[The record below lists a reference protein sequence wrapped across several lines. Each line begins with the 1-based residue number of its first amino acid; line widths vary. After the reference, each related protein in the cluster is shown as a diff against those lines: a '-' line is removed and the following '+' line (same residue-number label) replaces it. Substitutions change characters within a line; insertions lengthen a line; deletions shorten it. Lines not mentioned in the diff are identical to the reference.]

1 MTDQFNPFEFKEQY
15 KKQANVSG
23 GMPKGVKKLI
33 TAVAVLAALA
43 LIVVIV
49 LSTFAF
55 TVGEREQVVVTEF
68 DRIVRLI
75 VDDADNKTMTALK
88 NNPRY
93 AGVKIQTGKGLFFK
107 KPFVQTDVHFT
118 NMLLTYDTVA
128 EEVFTKDKKKILLDN
143 NAQWRI
149 DNPALFMGS
158 IGTKSSA
165 HQRIDEYIYSRMR
178 EEIGKIEAKQ
188 LVADKVYVENMLFS
202 VRDYINSQMEQYGIT
217 VVDIRIKRT
226 EYPDETKPSIYQQMR
241 SEREA
246 VATQY
251 RADGQKEA
259 RRILAEANKN
269 ATIIEAQAYELAEK
283 TKGEGDG
290 EALKIYAEAYNTDAE
305 FYAFWRSLQA
315 YKKIIDKDTTIFIS
329 PNSELAKYLFFP
341 GTAVK

>member
-1 MTDQFNPFEFKEQY
+1 MTDQFNPFEFKQQY
-15 KKQANVSG
+15 QKQKSAG
-23 GMPKGVKKLI
+23 TGMPGGVKKMI
-33 TAVAVLAALA
+33 TALVVLAVL
-43 LIVVIV
+43 VIV
-49 LSTFAF
+49 FIIVMSSFAF

-68 DRIVRLI
+68 DKIVRII
-75 VDDADNKTMTALK
+75 VDDENSKTMQSLK

-93 AGVKIQTGKGLFFK
+93 DGVKIQTGKGLFFK
-107 KPFVQTDVHFT
+107 KPFIQNDVHF
-118 NMLLTYDTVA
+118 NNRLLTYDTSV
-128 EEVFTKDKKKILLDN
+128 EEVFTLDKKKILLDN

-149 DNPALFMGS
+149 LNPALFMGS
-158 IGTKSSA
+158 IGTMSSA

-188 LVADKVYVENMLFS
+188 LVADKVYVNQMLFS
-202 VRDYINSQMEQYGIT
+202 VRDYVNSQMEPYGIT
-217 VVDIRIKRT
+217 IVDIRIKRT
-226 EYPDETKPSIYQQMR
+226 EYPDETKPSIYEQMS

-251 RADGQKEA
+251 RADGQREA

-269 ATIIEAQAYELAEK
+269 ATIIEAQAYETAEK

-290 EALKIYAEAYNTDAE
+290 EALQIYAEAYNTDAE

-315 YKKIIDKDTTIFIS
+315 YEKIIDKDTTIFIS

-341 GTAVK
+341 GN